1 MKQQEGRIIN
11 QILGVKGLKGTFL
24 LKMQYFKPLFQ
35 FPEFNSM
42 VTPSY
47 NFPFLLLSQS
57 QHGLD
62 HHQFACKSVAG
73 HWREKHKGCSFIP
86 NGEQNAFLSVPDL
99 TDTKIFPFL
108 IAKLK
113 IHHLPYSIIL
123 FCDLPIHCSGSDLLI
138 AVNCYKK
145 QMIEKSYANLFFLT
159 DISLWNKMI

>member
-1 MKQQEGRIIN
+1 
-11 QILGVKGLKGTFL
+11 
-24 LKMQYFKPLFQ
+24 
-35 FPEFNSM
+35 M

-62 HHQFACKSVAG
+62 HPQFACKSVAG

-138 AVNCYKK
+138 AVNCCKK